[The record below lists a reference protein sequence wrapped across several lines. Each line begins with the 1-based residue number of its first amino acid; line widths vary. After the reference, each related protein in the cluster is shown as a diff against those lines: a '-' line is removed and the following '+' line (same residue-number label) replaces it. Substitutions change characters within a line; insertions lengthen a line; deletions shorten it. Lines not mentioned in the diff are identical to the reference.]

1 MIVKVVIN
9 GDSASISTHPNDKAH
24 LAMVYPSSRVRKRF
38 KESVDAPFDRILVGF
53 FEAAVAVT
61 KNVETQE
68 EYELDVLELGERVP
82 PPEEVW

>member
-1 MIVKVVIN
+1 MIVKVLVD
-9 GDSASISTHPNDKAH
+9 GDSASISTHPKDSAK

-38 KESVDAPFDRILVGF
+38 KESVDASFDQILVGF
-53 FEAAVAVT
+53 FEAAIAVT